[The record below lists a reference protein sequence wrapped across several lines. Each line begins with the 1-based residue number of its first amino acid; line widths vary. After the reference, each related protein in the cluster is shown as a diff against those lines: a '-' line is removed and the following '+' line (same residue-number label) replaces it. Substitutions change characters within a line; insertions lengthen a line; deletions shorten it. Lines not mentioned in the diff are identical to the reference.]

1 MTLASPSA
9 PGAHLPGSEPAGGH
23 RREPAVQEIWFT
35 RCPVPTATGIAADL
49 GWLQREFAPD
59 GIAVSSLQDESSAPV
74 VEQHFEHGLRTLFR
88 EGGNVPALWT
98 RSRGQPTRLI
108 GLTWIDE
115 RQVILVRDDST
126 IEAADGLKGSRIAVP
141 RREDSAVDFFRAMAL
156 HGFAG
161 ALRSVG
167 LSLEDVAP
175 VDVVSTRLARRQ
187 DAANRANGWRPELE
201 ALVAGKVDAVYV
213 KGAAAVDAG
222 RAVGAK
228 VILDLDSLEDR
239 SLRVNNGTPRPITV
253 HEGLLEARPDLVS
266 RFLAVLLK
274 TSDWAAQHR
283 EELSRFLEA
292 ETGAGDEGVR
302 TAYRGDFHLHFHP
315 DLSDERLAL
324 LVQQKDFLLDHA
336 FLQADVDVEQWAAR
350 EPLREARTLVE
361 TPHVERPQ
369 D

>member
-1 MTLASPSA
+1 MALASPSA
-9 PGAHLPGSEPAGGH
+9 PGVRLAGSEPGGGH
-23 RREPAVQEIWFT
+23 RPEPGVQEIWFT

-59 GIAVSSLQDESSAPV
+59 GITVSSLQDESSTALI
-74 VEQHFEHGLRTLFR
+74 EQHFEHGLRTLFR

-115 RQVILVRDDST
+115 RQVILVRDDSS
-126 IEAADGLKGSRIAVP
+126 IEAADALKGKRIAVP
-141 RREDSAVDFFRAMAL
+141 RREESAVDFFRAMAW

-167 LSLEDVAP
+167 LSLEDVVR
-175 VDVVSTRLARRQ
+175 VDVVSTRLALRK
-187 DAANRANGWRPELE
+187 DATNRANGWRPELE

-228 VILDLDSLEDR
+228 VILDLDGSEDR

-253 HEGLLEARPDLVS
+253 HQGLLDARPDLVS
-266 RFLAVLLK
+266 RFLAVLLE

-283 EELSRFLEA
+283 EELSRLLEV
-292 ETGAGDEGVR
+292 ETGSGAEGVR

-315 DLSDERLAL
+315 DLSDERLEL
-324 LVQQKDFLLDHA
+324 LAQQKDFLLGYG

-350 EPLREARTLVE
+350 EPLHEARTLVE
-361 TPHVERPQ
+361 THRFERPQ